1 MVRRFSAVAIASIA
15 LCAATAASASA
26 STINLEMNQNAAF
39 SALGHWCG
47 GIKEKVY
54 GTGFA
59 PNGYPQGNVFM
70 ETKCG
75 GSGRGGGG
83 STTTYT
89 GTATVVWTWL
99 GETWKWGPM
108 VGTLES
114 KSAEDSHGDKLYNV
128 TPCATGYHIA
138 TCAYLETGEP
148 PYQPPAPPGNV
159 KVSLFLTELGER
171 AYPAM
176 AISWEKDP
184 ERFSLITRQNM
195 RAEPIGGSTAPVVE
209 AERTPYFSEG
219 DLYYL
224 ETNTLYKVTV
234 TETDNEGTSAPST
247 PIEITTPN
255 EDGGLEKEHK
265 AEVCTTNA
273 GKIALSPG
281 ITETPAV
288 QSMTVSGEIKGC
300 DGPMD
305 FESGK
310 YVGHL
315 YTTEAITCSALG
327 SATLEGTNSKSF
339 SIKWLPLE
347 AGTSKGSMV
356 MPLSE
361 APMTGMSGTLTG
373 GVFSTATSFNAA
385 SVFESFKGASLC
397 GVPQGKLKVVKP
409 VKSGTFST
417 SEVEFG

>member
-1 MVRRFSAVAIASIA
+1 MVRRFSAVAAVSIA
-15 LCAATAASASA
+15 LGAGAAAGANAA
-26 STINLEMNQNAAF
+26 TINLEMSQNAAF

-47 GIKEKVY
+47 GITEKVY

-59 PNGYPQGNVFM
+59 ANGYPQGNVFM
-70 ETKCG
+70 ETRCG
-75 GSGRGGGG
+75 SKGG
-83 STTTYT
+83 TTTYT

-108 VGTLES
+108 VGALEA
-114 KSAEDSHGDKLYNV
+114 KPAEDSHGDKLYNV
-128 TPCATGYHIA
+128 TPCNTGYHFE
-138 TCAYLETGEP
+138 TCAYLETGAP
-148 PYQPPAPPGNV
+148 PYQPPAPPANV

-171 AYPAM
+171 EYPAM

-184 ERFSLITRQNM
+184 ERLSLLTKQTM
-195 RAEPIGGSTAPVVE
+195 RAEPVGGSTAPVVE
-209 AERTPYFSEG
+209 AERIPYFSEG

-224 ETNTLYKVTV
+224 ETNTRYKVTV
-234 TETDNEGTSAPST
+234 TQSDNEGTSAPST
-247 PIEITTPN
+247 PVEVKTPN
-255 EDGGLEKEHK
+255 EDGELEKEHK
-265 AEVCTTNA
+265 TSAEVCTTNT
-273 GKIALSPG
+273 GKIAVSPG

-300 DGPMD
+300 DGPEA

-315 YTTEAITCSALG
+315 YTTEAVTCSALAG
-327 SATLEGTNSKSF
+327 AALEGTKSKSF

-347 AGTSKGSMV
+347 AGMSKGSMI

-361 APMTGMSGTLTG
+361 APLTGMSGTLTG
-373 GVFSTATSFNAA
+373 GPFSTATSFRAA

-397 GVPQGKLKVVKP
+397 GVPQGKLKVIKP
-409 VKSGTFST
+409 VKSGSFST